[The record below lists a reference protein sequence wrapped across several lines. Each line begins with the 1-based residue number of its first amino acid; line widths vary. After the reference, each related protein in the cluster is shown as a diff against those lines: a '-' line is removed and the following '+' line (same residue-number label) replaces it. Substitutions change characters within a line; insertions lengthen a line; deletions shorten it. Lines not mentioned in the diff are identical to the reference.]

1 MTQETGA
8 CAECKPVQ
16 NGITVKGDKDFGA
29 VEIAL
34 VVSGQRIAWFMS
46 AQEAFELSEKLKGAI
61 CQMMGDDTKGGRC
74 TEAELDE
81 VMERYREDAK
91 KTSESEEKE
100 DGQS

>member
-1 MTQETGA
+1 MTQDCGA
-8 CAECKPVQ
+8 CAEQQAPIP

-34 VVSGQRIAWFMS
+34 VVNGHRIAWFMS
-46 AQEAFELSEKLKGAI
+46 GQEAFDFSEKLKGAI

-81 VMERYREDAK
+81 INKRFREDANK
-91 KTSESEEKE
+91 AEEKIE
-100 DGQS
+100 G